1 MGKKEEKTL
10 EELMNELEKISRELE
25 SENISLEDTI
35 EKFKKGSEIAK
46 LAEKKLNE
54 AEKNINVII
63 GEGENKKEEELINE

>member
-10 EELMNELEKISRELE
+10 EELMNELEKISKELE

-54 AEKNINVII
+54 AEKNISVIM
-63 GEGENKKEEELINE
+63 GEGENEEEVEFTNE